1 MTKTHTLFLLL
12 IFTCSAGWCS
22 TVITK
27 EEYFDTAGNF
37 QFNKYLSEIDFSELN
52 RLKFHQ
58 KQIDSLGFNGREILY
73 EALTTKLFAKDSAEY
88 KVDSFAYLHKKIELG
103 KTFRVIGEWD
113 AYDPILYKA
122 IGSYWLEYVATKAQ
136 AIVGSDRDRVFE
148 YDIRKLRD
156 VLISCNYNFT
166 LPPISK
172 YQKFFLEVTE
182 EYAWTHVLSRFWDR
196 SPIYLKLAA
205 LIGIIMFFIGLA
217 TSFNFLK
224 SKISISKK

>member
-1 MTKTHTLFLLL
+1 MAKTHTLLLL
-12 IFTCSAGWCS
+12 LLLSFSIGWSA
-22 TVITK
+22 TVISK
-27 EEYFDTAGNF
+27 EEYFDSTGKF
-37 QFNKYLSEIDFSELN
+37 QFDKYLSEVDFAELN
-52 RLKFHQ
+52 QLKFHQ

-73 EALTTKLFAKDSAEY
+73 EALTTRLFAKDSSDY
-88 KVDSFAYLHKKIELG
+88 MVDSFAYLHKKIELG

-113 AYDPILYKA
+113 VYDPILYKA

-136 AIVGSDRDRVFE
+136 TIVGSDRDRVFE

-182 EYAWTHVLSRFWDR
+182 EYAWAHVLTRFWDR
-196 SPIYLKLAA
+196 SPIYLKLAGF
-205 LIGIIMFFIGLA
+205 IGIIMFFIGLI
-217 TSFNFLK
+217 TTFKFFKN
-224 SKISISKK
+224 KISTK

>member
-1 MTKTHTLFLLL
+1 MTKAHTLLLLL
-12 IFTCSAGWCS
+12 IFAVSTGWSS
-22 TVITK
+22 TIISK
-27 EEYFDTAGNF
+27 EEYFDGTGNF
-37 QFNKYLSEIDFSELN
+37 QFDKYLSKVNFEELSA
-52 RLKFHQ
+52 LKFHQ

-73 EALTTKLFAKDSAEY
+73 EALTTQLFAKDSSEY
-88 KVDSFAYLHKKIELG
+88 MVDSFAYLHKKIELG

-136 AIVGSDRDRVFE
+136 NIVGSDRDRVFE

-182 EYAWTHVLSRFWDR
+182 EYAWAHVLSRFWDR
-196 SPIYLKLAA
+196 SPVYLKLGGF
-205 LIGIIMFFIGLA
+205 IGIIMFFIGLI
-217 TSFNFLK
+217 TTFRFFKNKFLTN
-224 SKISISKK
+224 KK